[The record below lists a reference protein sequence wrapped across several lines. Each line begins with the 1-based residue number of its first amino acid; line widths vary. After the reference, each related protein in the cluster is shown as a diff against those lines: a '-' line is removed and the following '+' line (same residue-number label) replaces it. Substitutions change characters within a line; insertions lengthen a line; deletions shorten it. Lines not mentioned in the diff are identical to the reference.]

1 MVSVF
6 LRFSF
11 YESNLEI
18 KMKIVLISF
27 SQENEIN
34 VKLII
39 ILLFNNDLVI
49 ILFSDKIITIFF

>member
-1 MVSVF
+1 
-6 LRFSF
+6 
-11 YESNLEI
+11 
-18 KMKIVLISF
+18 MKIVLISF

>member
-49 ILFSDKIITIFF
+49 ILFSDKIKTIFF